1 MKYFIITGTS
11 SGLGESLAKVAI
23 EEKNKVFCISRS
35 MNHDLNELSKKLKT
49 AFWYFGND
57 LTAVE
62 RIPALVNEIFSYV
75 DMNASHDLILI
86 NNAGTAEPVKPLAKC
101 EVNEINNQIQLNLVV
116 PLVLSAEFLKSAKYY
131 KGRKFIINITS
142 GAAVNPYYGWS
153 LYCSSKAGVDMM
165 TRVVALEQVN
175 AQNPA
180 VVFSIAPGVLDT
192 PMQTKLRAVDPAD
205 FPLKPKFLKLYED
218 NMLTPPREAA
228 ERILQLTDQG
238 AVTSGSIID
247 LRKL

>member
-35 MNHDLNELSKKLKT
+35 MNNDLNELSKKLKSE
-49 AFWYFGND
+49 FWYFGND
-57 LTAVE
+57 LTFVE
-62 RIPALVNEIFSYV
+62 KIPALVKEIFSYV

-86 NNAGTAEPVKPLAKC
+86 NNAGTGDPVKPLAKC
-101 EVNEINNQIQLNLVV
+101 EADEISNQIQLNLVA
-116 PLVLSAEFLKSAKYY
+116 PLVLSAEFLRNAKYY

-153 LYCSSKAGVDMM
+153 LYCSSKAGLDMM
-165 TRVVALEQVN
+165 TRVVALEQVDVL
-175 AQNPA
+175 NPA
-180 VVFSIAPGVLDT
+180 VVFSVAPGVLNT
-192 PMQTKLRAVDPAD
+192 PMQSKLRTVDPAD
-205 FPLKPKFLKLYED
+205 FPLKSKFLKLHED
-218 NMLTPPREAA
+218 NMLTPPSEAA
-228 ERILQLTDQG
+228 EKILQLTDQG